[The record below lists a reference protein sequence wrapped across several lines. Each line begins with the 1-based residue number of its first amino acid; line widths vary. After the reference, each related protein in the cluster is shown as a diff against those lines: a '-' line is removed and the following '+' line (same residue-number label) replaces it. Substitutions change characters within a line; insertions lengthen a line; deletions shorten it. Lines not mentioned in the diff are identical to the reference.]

1 MESVAD
7 DGKFIMPL
15 EDYIQNYNN
24 TTFTIE
30 SNASIY
36 KHNPVAFNLIMQNKR
51 YSNLNL
57 KRRLT
62 ATKKGSPSLAPSK
75 EKDLAFSE
83 VALSQRDTI

>member
-15 EDYIQNYNN
+15 EDYIQNYSN

-36 KHNPVAFNLIMQNKR
+36 KHNPVAFDFNNTKQAVFKFKLEKAIDCNKEGFAI
-51 YSNLNL
+51 SC
-57 KRRLT
+57 
-62 ATKKGSPSLAPSK
+62 A
-75 EKDLAFSE
+75 
-83 VALSQRDTI
+83 Q